1 MVMDGERCVDVLS
14 LVSGYGRRIIVRA
27 TARFCRGLSCI
38 LGPNGAGKT
47 TLLKTLAGLLGPLA
61 GFISFE
67 GRDIY
72 SYSIRERARIVAIHL
87 SSIPSLPL
95 LKVRDVIS
103 LGRTPNMGLTLSGE
117 DIRAISEA
125 MKMTNI
131 EDLSDRYFNQLSDG
145 EKRRVMIA
153 MTIARKP
160 RVLILDEPT
169 SFLDPFN
176 RYYVF
181 DIIRRIADEIPVIVS
196 THDIDNALRFCDK
209 LYYIVDGEL
218 REASGFR
225 EIGEIYGNM
234 VLDPFTL
241 TLEPKLC
248 NSDKSIHLISG
259 CGTGVIYIR
268 KYRPK
273 NSITAGPLYPNDLD
287 TMVLNR
293 LGAKIITTLEPSP
306 VDDTLKMIYNAIKL
320 VVIDVPSYCRP
331 QESITVVRRAIEM
344 GKEVILIDPKSLW
357 LDLK

>member
-1 MVMDGERCVDVLS
+1 MDREQCVDVLS
-14 LVSGYGRRIIVRA
+14 LASGYGRRIVVRA

-38 LGPNGAGKT
+38 LGPNGSGKT

-61 GFISFE
+61 GFVSFE
-67 GRDIY
+67 GRDIF
-72 SYSIRERARIVAIHL
+72 SYGIGERARIISIHL

-95 LKVRDVIS
+95 LKARDVIS
-103 LGRTPNMGLTLSGE
+103 LGRTPNISLTLSRE
-117 DIRAISEA
+117 DIGAIAEA
-125 MKMTNI
+125 MKMTNT

-153 MTIARKP
+153 MAIARKP

-176 RYYVF
+176 RYYIF
-181 DIIRRIADEIPVIVS
+181 DILRRIADEIPVIVS

-209 LYYIVDGEL
+209 LYYISNGEL
-218 REASGFR
+218 REASGAR

-248 NSDKSIHLISG
+248 NSDKSIHIISG

-287 TMVLNR
+287 SIVLNK
-293 LGAKIITTLEPSP
+293 LGARVITTIEPSP
-306 VDDTLKMIYNAIKL
+306 LDNTLKMIYNAIKL
-320 VVIDVPSYCRP
+320 VIIEVPNYCRP
-331 QESITVVRRAIEM
+331 QEATTIVRKAIEM
-344 GKEVILIDPKSLW
+344 GKEVIFIDPKDLW